1 METKENRE
9 LLLLLNKELY
19 FKEGRYEIIS
29 IKKEKI
35 GFFSYY
41 GINVVDKETGN
52 KKTILVQKLGNK
64 LALLREFVDDFC
76 SDLKKLIVT
85 IYSETKEYIK
95 IVKDKGGIKYDI

>member
-1 METKENRE
+1 METEKNTE

-19 FKEGRYEIIS
+19 FKEGRYEVVS

-35 GFFSYY
+35 GFLSYY

-64 LALLREFVDDFC
+64 LALLREFVGDFC
-76 SDLKKLIVT
+76 NDLRKLIVT
-85 IYSETKEYIK
+85 IYSELKDYAKT
-95 IVKDKGGIKYDI
+95 VKDRGGIKYDI

>member
-1 METKENRE
+1 METEKNTE

-19 FKEGRYEIIS
+19 FKEGRYEIVS

-35 GFFSYY
+35 GFLSYY

-76 SDLKKLIVT
+76 NDLKKLIIT

-95 IVKDKGGIKYDI
+95 IVKNKGGIKYDI